1 MQLETPGQTNAPVS
15 PPTNPVYS
23 EITDVSALDPVYTE
37 IDKRE
42 PRTQAY
48 VNVIG
53 QGNTVAYE
61 VQDPLGQCVTSSA
74 DSVDGIND
82 KDGVD
87 LTKNEAYGLI
97 RW

>member
-1 MQLETPGQTNAPVS
+1 MQLETPGQTKAPVS

-42 PRTQAY
+42 PRPQAY

-61 VQDPLGQCVTSSA
+61 VLDSLGQCVTSSA

-97 RW
+97 R